1 MSEHSSRRP
10 SHERWLVSYA
20 DFMTLLFAFFAMM
33 YAISSVDAHKL
44 SQVSRGL
51 QVAFDDSA
59 RNRAAAGQGV
69 LPEPGTRIVAA
80 PVDPAAFSA
89 RVARELATELLAH
102 QIEIT
107 LESRGLVLSIPEAG
121 TFAVGSD
128 ELSDAASTLIGRVA
142 ATIAGTPNSIR
153 VEGHT
158 DDVPIHT
165 KRFRSN
171 WDLSTARATRVVE
184 FLSTQVGISPTRLSA
199 AGYGEFQPR
208 VANDGAPGRAQNRRV
223 DIVVL
228 NESTTAAEEPGA
240 GRGRR

>member
-1 MSEHSSRRP
+1 MSHNLSRRP

-33 YAISSVDAHKL
+33 YAISKVDVLKL
-44 SQVSRGL
+44 SEVSHGL
-51 QVAFDDSA
+51 QAAFDDSA
-59 RNRAAAGQGV
+59 ARRARAAGDGL
-69 LPEPGTRIVAA
+69 LPGSTRITAA
-80 PVDPAAFSA
+80 LESSAFAS
-89 RVARELATELLAH
+89 RVAHDLASELLAH
-102 QIEIT
+102 QIEIA

-128 ELSDAASTLIGRVA
+128 ELSPDAQSLISRVA
-142 ATIAGTPNSIR
+142 AAIASAPNPIR

-165 KRFRSN
+165 ARFNSN

-184 FLSTQVGISPTRLSA
+184 FLSTRIGIAPARLSA
-199 AGYGEFQPR
+199 AGYGEFHPR
-208 VANDGAPGRAQNRRV
+208 EPNDSPAARTRNRRV

-228 NESTTAAEEPGA
+228 NDVTAAGEEPRA
-240 GRGRR
+240 PRTPR